1 MKTVVICV
9 ACLLGAGAI
18 FYFYKRGHKIRLKAS
33 DIANKKAENITAEII
48 DGELKMTDVVAWFKG
63 LSLKKDED
71 IPFIANAKLGEFK
84 NLFKDIEFDDTK
96 EAIFFGVF
104 NQERHEIT
112 NANLIQATSI
122 DNQLKD
128 VLGNESLVILN

>member
-18 FYFYKRGHKIRLKAS
+18 FSFYKRGHKIRLKAS

-63 LSLKKDED
+63 FSLKKDED

-104 NQERHEIT
+104 NQEKHEIT

-128 VLGNESLVILN
+128 VLGNEALVILN